1 MKHGNSDLKG
11 MHSDMYLETKDICK
25 YFGGL
30 KAVDHVNFTI
40 TEGKLKSIIG
50 PNGAGK
56 TTFFNL
62 LSGFY
67 LPTSGTVLFQGKDI
81 TKKSMNRVSQI
92 GITKTFQITHIFP
105 RLSVFENIRICA
117 QSRKSSFNF
126 WSSAAHLP
134 DINEKTNEILELVKL
149 TEVRDRPA
157 AGLSHGEKR
166 YLEIGMTLATDPKIL
181 LLDEP
186 TAGMSP
192 AETCEATD
200 LIRDVRDKLD
210 LTIVLVEHD
219 MSVVMGISDEVI
231 VLNEGKVLAEGSPQ
245 EISDHEM
252 VQQVYLG
259 ETNSVC

>member
-1 MKHGNSDLKG
+1 MKHENSELKG
-11 MHSDMYLETKDICK
+11 KHSTMYLETKDVCK

-30 KAVDHVNFTI
+30 KALDHVNFTL
-40 TEGKLKSIIG
+40 TEGQLKSIIG

-56 TTFFNL
+56 TTLFNL

-92 GITKTFQITHIFP
+92 GITKTFQITQIFP
-105 RLSVFENIRICA
+105 RLSVFENVRICA

-126 WSSAAHLP
+126 WSPADHLS
-134 DINEKTNEILELVKL
+134 DINERADEILDLVKL
-149 TEVRDRPA
+149 TEVRARA
-157 AGLSHGEKR
+157 AEGLSHGEKR

-200 LIRDVRDKLD
+200 LIRDVRGKLD
-210 LTIVLVEHD
+210 LTIIMVEHD

-231 VLNEGKVLAEGSPQ
+231 VLHEGKILAEGSPQ